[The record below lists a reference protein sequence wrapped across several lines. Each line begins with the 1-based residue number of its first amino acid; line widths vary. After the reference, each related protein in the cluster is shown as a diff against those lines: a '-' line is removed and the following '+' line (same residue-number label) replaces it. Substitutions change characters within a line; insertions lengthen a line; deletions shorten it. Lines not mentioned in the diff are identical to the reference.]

1 MYCRKCGSKVRG
13 GFNFCTNCGAKMNG
27 EDYPVVYGNNNSI
40 KKEKIIRVDKD
51 NNNPLAK
58 EGLIIGLVLCVL
70 VVSIASIFIV
80 SYYARDFEPKYY
92 EKKI

>member
-1 MYCRKCGSKVRG
+1 MYCRKCGSKVRD

-51 NNNPLAK
+51 NNNQ
-58 EGLIIGLVLCVL
+58 
-70 VVSIASIFIV
+70 
-80 SYYARDFEPKYY
+80 
-92 EKKI
+92 